1 MKKVLILLVSTLT
14 LTSCNDFIDLNPLS
28 QSTSDGFYNNEYEM
42 QQGLAAAYGELQTTD
57 QYGGIGYASFME
69 VTGDNTWNL
78 NTTQNGGRY
87 AAFDNF
93 SVDPTNAQLNS
104 TWVSCYNGIQKT
116 NLVITRTD
124 KIQSIPEERK
134 QQLLGE
140 AYFLRALTYFNLVR
154 IWGNVPLITQE
165 VENVNDAFGHTQA
178 KPEDIYKQII
188 LDLEYAVKALP
199 LQYGQ
204 NEIGRAT
211 KGAAETLLA
220 KVYLTLGDWDKA
232 HTLLNQ
238 VIESGIY
245 KLIPNFADVFSV
257 ENKNNAESIFEVQFD
272 KSLQGEGYYGG
283 DPLEAGS
290 DVNNLPSKNLL
301 ELFEKNADDRKDA
314 SVIDMGAQ
322 GMRLY
327 KWHDTKGSN
336 GGLGF
341 NIIVLRYADVLLMAA
356 EALNEI
362 GYGNEKA
369 LKYLNMV
376 RKRSHATVHTYE
388 GLNSQAKFREAI
400 ATERRLELA
409 FENHRW
415 FDLVRTGKA
424 LAVVNANNGGSV
436 LTVDAKEHQLLFPI
450 PQNQI
455 DASAN
460 KLIQNSG
467 Y

>member
-1 MKKVLILLVSTLT
+1 
-14 LTSCNDFIDLNPLS
+14 
-28 QSTSDGFYNNEYEM
+28 
-42 QQGLAAAYGELQTTD
+42 
-57 QYGGIGYASFME
+57 
-69 VTGDNTWNL
+69 
-78 NTTQNGGRY
+78 
-87 AAFDNF
+87 
-93 SVDPTNAQLNS
+93 
-104 TWVSCYNGIQKT
+104 
-116 NLVITRTD
+116 
-124 KIQSIPEERK
+124 
-134 QQLLGE
+134 
-140 AYFLRALTYFNLVR
+140 
-154 IWGNVPLITQE
+154 
-165 VENVNDAFGHTQA
+165 
-178 KPEDIYKQII
+178 
-188 LDLEYAVKALP
+188 
-199 LQYGQ
+199 
-204 NEIGRAT
+204 
-211 KGAAETLLA
+211 
-220 KVYLTLGDWDKA
+220 
-232 HTLLNQ
+232 
-238 VIESGIY
+238 
-245 KLIPNFADVFSV
+245 
-257 ENKNNAESIFEVQFD
+257 
-272 KSLQGEGYYGG
+272 
-283 DPLEAGS
+283 
-290 DVNNLPSKNLL
+290 
-301 ELFEKNADDRKDA
+301 
-314 SVIDMGAQ
+314 
-322 GMRLY
+322 MRLY